1 MSLLLATTSKAIA
14 DEGSRDED
22 HNHKDL
28 KPHTHVAYHHVENSC
43 ATDVEEICKEEIP
56 PMFMLSADPFFTW
69 VLSSPS
75 TPSSEVYD
83 LNRFIDQMF
92 DSVLVSSSYQ
102 SSSSLI
108 FIEVG
113 SPQFIV
119 DFGVAR
125 LAAEKQPE
133 EIPQLANELQ
143 NYGANMLLNAEDGS
157 DEFRMA
163 RRLTEMDTKTI
174 NYHVQLPFGR
184 KNCCLRHAFEQ
195 QRVSP
200 RCASSISTLEK
211 TFVLEDKFSRRQDAF
226 VNMMWIYVTTLTF
239 LTFMLARRIRKQDDD
254 EAEIDEES
262 IDDNDDFEETVY
274 YAFGDNEQKKTLLPV
289 KKIVYEGV
297 LLQIV

>member
-1 MSLLLATTSKAIA
+1 MDTFITGTLTLHFLFKI
-14 DEGSRDED
+14 GSRGED

-28 KPHTHVAYHHVENSC
+28 KPHTHIAYHHVENSC

-56 PMFMLSADPFFTW
+56 PMFMLSGDPFFTW
-69 VLSSPS
+69 ILSSPS

-113 SPQFIV
+113 SPQFI
-119 DFGVAR
+119 AR

-143 NYGANMLLNAEDGS
+143 NYGANMLRNAEDGS

-184 KNCCLRHAFEQ
+184 KNCCLRNAFEQ

-200 RCASSISTLEK
+200 GCAASISNLEK
-211 TFVLEDKFSRRQDAF
+211 TFVLEDKFSRRQEAF
-226 VNMMWIYVTTLTF
+226 VNMMWIYVTTLTV
-239 LTFMLARRIRKQDDD
+239 LTLMLARRIRKQDDD
-254 EAEIDEES
+254 EAEIDDES
-262 IDDNDDFEETVY
+262 IDHDFEEDVY
-274 YAFGDNEQKKTLLPV
+274 YAFGDNEQKKLLLPV